1 MERYDFGNLPNRLGT
16 DSLKWQGGEKEL
28 PMWVADMDF
37 AVAPAIRSY
46 LNKKV
51 AEGVYG
57 YSEMPKEWF
66 GAYKD
71 YYTGKYGL
79 SFSRDDLLFSLGVIP
94 SVSSAVR
101 ALTKRG
107 EKVAVFTPNYHIFY
121 HSIEN
126 NGRVIAPIA
135 LEQKGHQYEI
145 PWNEVEEIFSKPSVT
160 LFLMSNP
167 HNPSGKIFTKE
178 ELIRL
183 GELARKNGVYVLSD
197 EIHGEITEPGY
208 AYVPYFA
215 ATSENKINSLTCL
228 SPTKAWNIAGLQTSA
243 VLAYDKAI
251 NERMRNALNNDEV
264 MEGNFFSYGAAIAAY
279 RDSRD
284 WLAQVNER
292 IALNRQIALSYL
304 ETRIPLLCPFPSHS
318 TYLLWIDAT
327 KLKGKGAAF
336 AEFLRFSTGLYLS
349 DGASFSPSSP
359 SPTAGFLRMNLATS
373 EKNVRDALER
383 LECGV
388 NNYQESFSSL

>member
-1 MERYDFGNLPNRLGT
+1 MDQYDFTNLPNRLGT
-16 DSLKWQGGEKEL
+16 DSLKWQGGGKEL

-57 YSEMPKEWF
+57 YSETPREWF
-66 GAYKD
+66 EAYAD
-71 YYTGKYGL
+71 YYAGKYGL
-79 SFSRDDLLFSLGVIP
+79 SFSGDDLLFSLGVIP

-107 EKVAVFTPNYHIFY
+107 DKVAVFTPNYHIFY

-126 NGRVIAPIA
+126 NGRLIAPIG
-135 LEQKGHQYEI
+135 LRQRNNQYEI
-145 PWNEVEEIFSKPSVT
+145 PWEKVKETFSDPTVT

-178 ELIRL
+178 ELTAL
-183 GELARKNGVYVLSD
+183 GEMARENGVCVLSD

-208 AYVPYFA
+208 AYVPFFA
-215 ATSENKINSLTCL
+215 ASPENKRNSLTCL

-243 VLAYDKAI
+243 VLVYDKAI
-251 NERMRNALNNDEV
+251 NGRMREALNNDEV

-284 WLAQVNER
+284 WLKQANER
-292 IALNRQIALSYL
+292 IAMNRQIVLAYL
-304 ETRIPLLCPFPSHS
+304 GEKIPLLRPFPSHS

-327 KLKGKGAAF
+327 ALKGKGASF

-349 DGASFSPSSP
+349 DGASFSPFSP
-359 SPTAGFLRMNLATS
+359 SPTAGYLRMNLATS
-373 EKNVRDALER
+373 EKNILDALGR
-383 LECGV
+383 LEGGV
-388 NNYQESFSSL
+388 KDYQDKFPSL

>member
-1 MERYDFGNLPNRLGT
+1 MDRYDFANLPNRLGT
-16 DSLKWQGGEKEL
+16 DSLKWQGGAKEL

-57 YSEMPKEWF
+57 YSQMPKEWF
-66 GAYKD
+66 EAYAD
-71 YYTGKYGL
+71 YYSDKYGL
-79 SFSRDDLLFSLGVIP
+79 SFAQDDLLFSLGVIP

-126 NGRVIAPIA
+126 NGRVIAPIE
-135 LEQKGHQYEI
+135 LKQLDNQYEI
-145 PWNEVEEIFSKPSVT
+145 PWEKVKGTFSDPTVT
-160 LFLMSNP
+160 LFIMSNP

-178 ELIRL
+178 ELTAL
-183 GELARKNGVYVLSD
+183 GEMARENGVCVLSD

-208 AYVPYFA
+208 VYVPYFA
-215 ATSENKINSLTCL
+215 ASPENRRNSLTCL

-243 VLAYDKAI
+243 VLVYDKAI
-251 NERMRNALNNDEV
+251 NARMREALNNDEV

-279 RDSRD
+279 RDSRN
-284 WLAQVNER
+284 WLKQVNER
-292 IALNRQIALSYL
+292 IAMNRQIVLSYL
-304 ETRIPLLCPFPSHS
+304 ETKIPLLRPFPSHS
-318 TYLLWIDAT
+318 TYLLWIDARE
-327 KLKGKGAAF
+327 LKENGAAF

-349 DGASFSPSSP
+349 DGASFSPSYP
-359 SPTAGFLRMNLATS
+359 STTAGYLRMNLATS
-373 EKNVRDALER
+373 EKNILEALKR
-383 LECGV
+383 LEQGAQD
-388 NNYQESFSSL
+388 YQDKFTIR